1 MLKLYKVYIR
11 TMSSQNKQSMPSL
24 SSKLAKFQ
32 KVVKPKLIVNQEIKL
47 QDIED
52 LPGGSA
58 ALYFSPRQ
66 TRKQR
71 QSNTAVLKTDLPAKK
86 ARQIGKEEAPINS
99 KATKTKIGSA
109 TIVECA
115 VVPKYECDNK
125 IDVNSIK
132 AEKESFEIVP
142 KLEHVDK
149 IEVSSIKTEL
159 ESPKKVPK
167 CEPANGIKTEV
178 DSPNAN
184 WCQQLENVRLMR
196 SERPAPVDTQ
206 GCHQCADKNAD
217 EKTQRF
223 HKLVALMLSSQ
234 TKDETTYEAMNRL
247 KARSLT
253 PANIQQM
260 PVAELE
266 KLLHPVSFYKNKA
279 KYVKQT
285 AQILIDKYNE
295 DIPDNIKELL
305 KLPGVGPKMAHI
317 CMATAWNQITGIGVD
332 THVHRICNRL
342 AWLKKPTKEP
352 EQTRVQLESWLPQ
365 ELWAEVNHL
374 FVGFGQTICTPLRP
388 NCEGCLNRD
397 ICAASTAAK
406 KK

>member
-1 MLKLYKVYIR
+1 
-11 TMSSQNKQSMPSL
+11 N
-24 SSKLAKFQ
+24 
-32 KVVKPKLIVNQEIKL
+32 VK
-47 QDIED
+47 DIED

-58 ALYFSPRQ
+58 ARYFSPRQ

-71 QSNTAVLKTDLPAKK
+71 QVNTAVLKTDLPAKK
-86 ARQIGKEEAPINS
+86 ARQVEQEEDAATNL
-99 KATKTKIGSA
+99 KTTKTQIGSA
-109 TIVECA
+109 TIVECQI
-115 VVPKYECDNK
+115 VPNYELDNK
-125 IDVNSIK
+125 IDINTIK
-132 AEKESFEIVP
+132 TETESFDLETAGEIN
-142 KLEHVDK
+142 
-149 IEVSSIKTEL
+149 ISSIKVEL
-159 ESPKKVPK
+159 KSPKT
-167 CEPANGIKTEV
+167 EPTSELDESIKTKV
-178 DSPNAN
+178 DSPNAH
-184 WCQQLENVRLMR
+184 WWQQLENVRLMR
-196 SERPAPVDTQ
+196 SERAAPVDTQ

-253 PANIQQM
+253 PISIQQIN
-260 PVAELE
+260 VADLE

-332 THVHRICNRL
+332 THVHRIANRL

-352 EQTRVQLESWLPQ
+352 EQTRQQLEKWLPR

-397 ICAASTAAK
+397 ICAASTATK
-406 KK
+406 K